1 MSVVLDMSVLPI
13 ISVVIAGISLYL
25 VYVKGIREQ
34 EQRWSGVND
43 RLTKLETKMELIW
56 NYVDDNMGKILH
68 SPHTPEIDAL
78 LEKMPPWSAKPLLS
92 LFEAEKLR
100 CLLIPDWQK
109 ETDIEKKRAYGLYLA
124 RLDSLILDRK
134 AEARGR

>member
-1 MSVVLDMSVLPI
+1 MSLVLDSTA
-13 ISVVIAGISLYL
+13 ISIASLSISAISLFI

-34 EQRWSGVND
+34 EN

-78 LEKMPPWSAKPLLS
+78 LEKMPPFTKKPMLTV
-92 LFEAEKLR
+92 FEAEELK
-100 CLLIPDWQK
+100 CLLIPHWK
-109 ETDIEKKRAYGLYLA
+109 EETDITKKRAYGLYLA
-124 RLDSLILDRK
+124 RIESLILDRK
-134 AEARGR
+134 VDKVNGR